1 METKSVAGNVMRDLP
16 RTGISDKLD
25 HALAGAGIFAITAF
39 AAYKIGFP
47 YPATV
52 GLATTCFFAAFV
64 EIGQKVTNSGVA
76 SWFDFFYTV
85 APAALFSGL
94 MYLLR

>member
-1 METKSVAGNVMRDLP
+1 METKSGVGNIMRDLP
-16 RTGISDKLD
+16 RMGISDKLD

-39 AAYKIGFP
+39 AAHKLGFP

-64 EIGQKVTNSGVA
+64 EIGQKVTNIGVA
-76 SWFDFFYTV
+76 SWSDFFYTV

-94 MYLLR
+94 IYFLR

>member
-1 METKSVAGNVMRDLP
+1 MATKSGVGNIMRDLP

-39 AAYKIGFP
+39 AAHKLGFP

-64 EIGQKVTNSGVA
+64 EIGQKVTNIGVA
-76 SWFDFFYTV
+76 SWSDFFYTV

-94 MYLLR
+94 IYFLR